1 MRGLN
6 MVTFN
11 AQKTQATVQGGALI
25 SDVIAAAYAK
35 NVQVTTG
42 NCNCVGTLGAIL
54 GGGYGNLMGLHGFGV
69 DNLISLQLV
78 TPSGAFVTVTPAES
92 DLWWALRGAG
102 PNFGI
107 VTSAVMKSYSVT
119 PEQNLA
125 WLGPLTFTQDKIE
138 ALVQAI
144 NDLVLQSNMNIFLYY
159 ITTGTP
165 SYTPIVVA
173 NLFYYGSETVG
184 RAAFASIIAVGP
196 SHDGTSIV
204 PYDHWNDGAAS
215 FCNKGDRKP
224 SYGAGFFKMDPATWR
239 AVWNEFVSFA
249 SNPAAG
255 NSIVLMEA
263 YSLIKARTLP
273 DSSSSF
279 PYRSTVNFNAVAVAW
294 YTDPNLDQEAEAFG
308 TAARD
313 LWRST
318 DGLVANST

>member
-1 MRGLN
+1 

-25 SDVIAAAYAK
+25 SDVIAAAYAQ

-78 TPSGAFVTVTPAES
+78 TPSGAFVTVTQADS

-107 VTSAVMKSYSVT
+107 VTSAVIKSYPVT
-119 PEQNLA
+119 PAQNFA
-125 WLGPLTFTQDKIE
+125 WQGPLTFTQDKIE

-144 NDLVLQSNMNIFLYY
+144 DDLVLQPSMVIFLYY
-159 ITTGTP
+159 LTTGAP

-173 NLFYYGSETVG
+173 NLFYYGGEAAG
-184 RAAFASIIAVGP
+184 RAAFAPIFAVGP
-196 SHDGTSIV
+196 SHDGTSV
-204 PYDHWNDGAAS
+204 VRYDHWNDGGAS
-215 FCNKGDRKP
+215 FCIKGGRKP
-224 SYGAGFFKMDPATWR
+224 SYSAGFSKMVPATWR
-239 AVWNEFVSFA
+239 AVWDEFVSFV
-249 SNPAAG
+249 SDPSAG
-255 NSIVLMEA
+255 NSGVVLEA

-279 PYRSTVNFNAVAVAW
+279 PYRSTVNFNAIAIAW
-294 YTDPNLDQEAEAFG
+294 YTDPRLDQKAEAFG

-318 DGLVANST
+318 DGLAANST